1 MAKKKPGKRVT
12 KSDFLRKA
20 LDRNPNLDL
29 KQINRRWAKA
39 GHPDEISGPL
49 FYLIRR
55 QLGIQTKRS
64 WFPEGVMPVA
74 LRFANPRATDEVYQ
88 FRITL
93 LDAPRPIW
101 RRIRVRDGTLDNL
114 HEHIQTAMGW
124 TNSHLNQF
132 RIGGALYSDPLL
144 MEEDFEPMGYRDSTT
159 TLLSD
164 ILPRDGTPMKF
175 EYEYDF
181 GDGWRHEVSYE
192 GRPPA
197 EPKAQYPACLEGEG
211 ACPPEDVGGVWGY
224 ADFLKSI
231 ADPEDERHDELL
243 EWAGGRFNPDAF
255 SPATATRRMRIGLP
269 DWRSMR

>member
-1 MAKKKPGKRVT
+1 MAKKKAGKRVT

-20 LDRNPNLDL
+20 LDRNPSLDL
-29 KQINRRWAKA
+29 KEINRRWTKA

-49 FYLIRR
+49 YYLIRR
-55 QLGIQTKRS
+55 QLGIQTVRG
-64 WFPEGVMPVA
+64 WFPKDVMPVA
-74 LRFANPRATDEVYQ
+74 LRFANPRATGEIYQ

-93 LDAPRPIW
+93 MEAPRPIW
-101 RRIRVRDGTLDNL
+101 RRIQVRDGTLDNL

-132 RIGGALYSDPLL
+132 RIGEVRYADPLL
-144 MEEDFEPMGYRDSTT
+144 MEEDFEVLEYQDSTT
-159 TLLSD
+159 TLLSE
-164 ILPRDGTPMKF
+164 ILPRDRTPMQF

-181 GDGWRHEVSYE
+181 GDGWKHEVSYE
-192 GRPPA
+192 GCPPA

-211 ACPPEDVGGVWGY
+211 ACPPEDVGGVWSY
-224 ADFLKSI
+224 ADFIEAI
-231 ADPEDERHDELL
+231 ADPDHPQHEEKLL
-243 EWAGGRFNPDAF
+243 WVGGKFDPKAF